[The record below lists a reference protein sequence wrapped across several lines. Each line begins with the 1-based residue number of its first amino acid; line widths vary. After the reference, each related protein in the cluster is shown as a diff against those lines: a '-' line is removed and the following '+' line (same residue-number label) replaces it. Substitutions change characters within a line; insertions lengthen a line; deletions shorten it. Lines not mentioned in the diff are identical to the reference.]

1 MKITERDIVTL
12 GMVFSNAG
20 GFMTIVFMITA
31 IIVQR
36 MQTTI
41 YFTQLIKSFYKYQ
54 EMPIE
59 TKISKNKHAISHRD
73 EIS

>member
-1 MKITERDIVTL
+1 VTL
-12 GMVFSNAG
+12 GMAFSNAG
-20 GFMTIVFMITA
+20 GFMTVVFMITA

-36 MQTTI
+36 MQSTI

-54 EMPIE
+54 EETPKE
-59 TKISKNKHAISHRD
+59 TKKSKNKHANSHRD